1 MTGAPDG
8 RTVEAVARQARDLAE
23 GLFAM
28 VWPRNADEILAG
40 RNFATGALAD
50 MLLPHLL
57 ASRAL
62 AAERITALEREKGER
77 WGAGKGHSRWSQAER
92 LFCVECDPSGR
103 PEGGTR

>member
-62 AAERITALEREKGER
+62 AAERIKPGDPR
-77 WGAGKGHSRWSQAER
+77 
-92 LFCVECDPSGR
+92 PSGMDSGD
-103 PEGGTR
+103 GGP